1 MIRLIM
7 KGNPGGGWG
16 FVLPLWVLL
25 SAGGAGEV
33 RGQDAPVLFND
44 DLFVPSPRE
53 ASKKLYQCRPGPWG
67 ELDYFY
73 TFLEAPEEMVD
84 LMEVP
89 ARQTV
94 WRFMG
99 WHEAQVRELIESLG
113 LPKAMEKELIGDSQ
127 WYDLEDEVRVHP
139 SASLVLALPGMARQ
153 KIYGVLRQWEE
164 NRFHQAPVVIGSGKI
179 RGHFAGTGLSEA
191 LVSAIEKTSY
201 PLGNGLA
208 FSDVALLVDLANSE
222 SEVRAVMK
230 ALTRTRTLILRL
242 KIGPESRLEK
252 LSKYWVA
259 GDRYNEPIPIL
270 DAVLRAKSIR
280 HVDVV
285 QLLPPTPRK
294 NLYTYPPLSLG
305 MSGVYPDGYSS
316 ALDFFEFWP
325 KQRIWDEKEFRKQIQ
340 RQYRS
345 AQGSALF
352 GDILV
357 LADAQ
362 TGKWMHAC
370 VYIADDIVY
379 TKNGSDVIQ
388 PWILMKYGDLV
399 ARQGNGGEVKVESWR
414 LQPDS

>member
-1 MIRLIM
+1 M
-7 KGNPGGGWG
+7 
-16 FVLPLWVLL
+16 
-25 SAGGAGEV
+25 EV

-44 DLFVPSPRE
+44 DLFTPSPRE

-67 ELDYFY
+67 ELEYFY
-73 TFLEAPEEMVD
+73 TFLEAPEHMVD
-84 LMEVP
+84 LMEIP

-99 WHEAQVRELIESLG
+99 WHEDQVRELIESLG
-113 LPKAMEKELIGDSQ
+113 LPKPMEMELLGESQ
-127 WYDLEDEVRVHP
+127 WYDVEGEVRVHP
-139 SASLVLALPGMARQ
+139 SASMVLALPGMARQ
-153 KIYGVLRQWEE
+153 KIYGVLRKWEE
-164 NRFHQAPVVIGSGKI
+164 NRFYHVPVVIGSGKV
-179 RGHFAGTGLSEA
+179 RDHFAGAGLSEA

-201 PLGNGLA
+201 PFGNGLA
-208 FSDVALLVDLANSE
+208 FSDVAWLMGLTSSE
-222 SEVRAVMK
+222 SEARAVMK

-242 KIGPESRLEK
+242 KIRPESRLEK

-270 DAVLRAKSIR
+270 DAVLRAKSVR
-280 HVDVV
+280 HIDVV

-294 NLYTYPPLSLG
+294 NLYTYPSLSLG
-305 MSGVYPDGYSS
+305 MSGAYPDGYSS
-316 ALDFFEFWP
+316 TLDFFKFWP
-325 KQRIWDEKEFRKQIQ
+325 EQRNREEEGFRKDIQ
-340 RQYRS
+340 QQYRS
-345 AQGSALF
+345 VQGPSLF

-357 LADAQ
+357 LTDAQ

-399 ARQGNGGEVKVESWR
+399 ARQGNAGEVKVESWR
-414 LQPDS
+414 LRPDS